1 MRDIPIHYLHVE
13 LKVNFKCVCM
23 DCLLARGKLC
33 MCSSN
38 HAYTVPSH
46 YVCMCALYN
55 AHIMLYLQV
64 ECMGELYNASII
76 HTVYT
81 YRFRQNVYG
90 ILYQASNIMVPSC

>member
-1 MRDIPIHYLHVE
+1 MRDIPIHYLHVYV
-13 LKVNFKCVCM
+13 KVNFKCVCM
-23 DCLLARGKLC
+23 DCVLAGTRK
-33 MCSSN
+33 
-38 HAYTVPSH
+38 TV
-46 YVCMCALYN
+46 YVFIKSRIHSTFTCMCALYN